1 MIEGDPLKTTQEVA
15 KEPSISHSMVIQHL
29 KQVGKVKKLDKWV
42 PHVLTE
48 NQKNYCFEVSSS
60 LNSAQPQQ
68 AISQSDCDMQRRM
81 ILYDSR

>member
-1 MIEGDPLKTTQEVA
+1 MAQELN
-15 KEPSISHSMVIQHL
+15 IDHSMVTWHL
-29 KQVGKVKKLDKWV
+29 KQTGKVKKLDKWV